1 MKTIFESTQKE
12 VFAPGIIKSLT
23 VQEARDFIE
32 DLEEWLDFNDPITEE
47 EQYEDK

>member
-12 VFAPGIIKSLT
+12 VFTPGIIKSLT

-32 DLEEWLDFNDPITEE
+32 DLEEWMDINYPIAEE
-47 EQYEDK
+47 EQHGDE